1 MQGALDVEH
10 NGLLI
15 LGLLAGLAG
24 LIAVPQAL
32 ARQRA
37 SVASDDASLRAL
49 GWTRRNQQ
57 WAGAIW
63 SALLGLAAGVVAVT
77 AAIAISPLFPIGLA
91 RRAEPS
97 PGVDADWLILSI
109 GALLTLVVLLGAGTL
124 VSRGHSR
131 SQAQTPGRLARLFS
145 SSRPVPATAGRFL
158 LDSGRMSAVART
170 TITAAMFGVAM
181 IACAATVIR
190 SQDYLDHPAA
200 TLWSAMGSSGSGVRR
215 GT

>member
-1 MQGALDVEH
+1 M
-10 NGLLI
+10 
-15 LGLLAGLAG
+15 
-24 LIAVPQAL
+24 
-32 ARQRA
+32 
-37 SVASDDASLRAL
+37 
-49 GWTRRNQQ
+49 
-57 WAGAIW
+57 W

-77 AAIAISPLFPIGLA
+77 TAIAILSAVPIGLA

-124 VSRGHSR
+124 VSRGTAVRRH
-131 SQAQTPGRLARLFS
+131 
-145 SSRPVPATAGRFL
+145 RPRAGLLGCFLRRDLVPATAGRFL

-190 SQDYLDHPAA
+190 SQDYLITRPQLYGAPWDLQGAVFGEAPDADSVGERSTA
-200 TLWSAMGSSGSGVRR
+200 ELMLRR
-215 GT
+215 PHS